1 MEILTLI
8 LAWKISWTEETG
20 GLKSKRQ
27 QKSDDWVTKHVAIA
41 TECVHLYISSVL

>member
-20 GLKSKRQ
+20 GLKSKKDS
-27 QKSDDWVTKHVAIA
+27 KSQTRLGD
-41 TECVHLYISSVL
+41 